1 MSENLKLA
9 LDEFIHVGLA
19 LFFII
24 AFVSVLTG
32 FIRAFIPQDKLQ
44 KRLSKTGKFSGLM
57 GALLGIPT
65 PFCSASMVPVSMGM
79 VEMGAPLSMVFSFLL
94 SAPLSNFV
102 VVAFIFAVFGFKVA
116 LVYFLVVFI
125 GAVVFGTIMGN
136 TSLANE
142 VKTIGT
148 KPSACSGSAAS
159 DCADTTPSSCSDAK
173 PNDCSAPAPSCCDLS
188 SASTAQA
195 VDLSQV
201 SACSA
206 QAAPVSS
213 CCTEAPVSA
222 CSGTAKS
229 SGLASIKNDKVREA
243 LEFAWSLFKR
253 IMPYVLIGTVI
264 SAISVV
270 FVPDAFVE
278 KYLGND
284 NPFAIFLAAV
294 IGVPLYLRIE
304 MAIPLLSVL
313 IGKGMS
319 MGAAMSL
326 LIGGTG
332 ASLPEIAIVSSMLK
346 PKAVAAFVASIVS
359 MAIIGGFIFYFL
371 F

>member
-1 MSENLKLA
+1 MSENLKIA
-9 LDEFIHVGLA
+9 LDEFIHVSVA

-32 FIRAFIPQDKLQ
+32 FIRAYIPQDKLQ
-44 KRLSKTGKFSGLM
+44 KRLSKTGKYSGVM
-57 GALLGIPT
+57 GAILGIPT

-79 VEMGAPLSMVFSFLL
+79 LEMGAPLSMVFSFLL
-94 SAPLSNFV
+94 SAPLANFV
-102 VVAFIFAVFGFKVA
+102 VVAFIFAVFGLKVA
-116 LVYFLVVFI
+116 VVYFIIVFV
-125 GAVVFGTIMGN
+125 GAVVFGTIVGK
-136 TSLANE
+136 TSLVNH
-142 VKTIGT
+142 VKIMGT
-148 KPSACSGSAAS
+148 KPKVNPCTAEPANTQNCSGTVQENCEDPVILIS
-159 DCADTTPSSCSDAK
+159 
-173 PNDCSAPAPSCCDLS
+173 DCSAIPVSKTSC
-188 SASTAQA
+188 TAQA
-195 VDLSQV
+195 ENLSCE
-201 SACSA
+201 SNS
-206 QAAPVSS
+206 
-213 CCTEAPVSA
+213 
-222 CSGTAKS
+222 KS
-229 SGLASIKNDKVREA
+229 TFPKVKNEKVRGA
-243 LEFAWSLFKR
+243 LDFAWSLFKR
-253 IMPYVLIGTVI
+253 IMPYVLIGAVI

-284 NPFAIFLAAV
+284 NPLAIFLAAG

-319 MGAAMSL
+319 MGAAMAL

-346 PKAVAAFVASIVS
+346 PKAVAAFVGSIL
-359 MAIIGGFIFYFL
+359 AIAVIGGFIFYYL

>member
-9 LDEFIHVGLA
+9 LDEFIHVGVA

-24 AFVSVLTG
+24 AFVSILTG
-32 FIRAFIPQDKLQ
+32 FVRAYIPQDKLQ
-44 KRLSKTGKFSGLM
+44 KKLSKTGKYSGVM

-79 VEMGAPLSMVFSFLL
+79 LEMGAPLAMVFSFLL
-94 SAPLSNFV
+94 SAPLANFV

-116 LVYFLVVFI
+116 IVYFLIVFI
-125 GAVVFGTIMGN
+125 GAILFGTIVGK
-136 TSLANE
+136 TSLVNQ
-142 VKTIGT
+142 VKTIGK
-148 KPSACSGSAAS
+148 KPVGASNNSCGSPSVKQDKAVNVSNVSECSIENQPQVTCGSQ
-159 DCADTTPSSCSDAK
+159 P
-173 PNDCSAPAPSCCDLS
+173 
-188 SASTAQA
+188 
-195 VDLSQV
+195 QV
-201 SACSA
+201 SG
-206 QAAPVSS
+206 
-213 CCTEAPVSA
+213 CTATVDS
-222 CSGTAKS
+222 KF
-229 SGLASIKNDKVREA
+229 LNIKNDKVREA
-243 LEFAWSLFKR
+243 FEFAWSLFKR
-253 IMPYVLIGTVI
+253 IMPYVFIGAVI
-264 SAISVV
+264 SAVSAA

-284 NPFAIFLAAV
+284 NPLAILLGAV

-319 MGAAMSL
+319 MGAAMAL

-346 PKAVAAFVASIVS
+346 PKAVAAFVGSIIAI
-359 MAIIGGFIFYFL
+359 AIIGGFIFYF
-371 F
+371 FF